1 MPSARMIGVAALRGV
16 ALAALLGLGACD
28 DALMAR
34 RTPPPADCAR
44 RGGTWQVSDNGHTGL
59 CRLPPGGQVAGWT
72 IVPRGH

>member
-1 MPSARMIGVAALRGV
+1 MRPACMTGATALRHMV
-16 ALAALLGLGACD
+16 LAALLGLCACD

-44 RGGTWQVSDNGHTGL
+44 RGGTWQVNDDRHAGL
-59 CRLPPGGQVAGWT
+59 CRLPPGGKVAGWT

>member
-1 MPSARMIGVAALRGV
+1 MTGAMALRPMV
-16 ALAALLGLGACD
+16 MAALLGLGACD

-34 RTPPPADCAR
+34 RMPPPADCAH
-44 RGGTWQVSDNGHTGL
+44 RGGTWRVNDNGHTGL